1 MVDLAKPP
9 RDAAVGGKATP
20 VAVSQTGLD
29 DRYLRQMLSLAD
41 PGDRQGDQAG
51 KCRRSGAARRHR
63 SRGRRRLETLVLR
76 ERKRAPG
83 ASPRGKPVL
92 GIRETAAASPNRLT
106 TDRPQPHWGAA
117 GPGGSRMGVQ
127 RLGAFNQTPNILRGW
142 MAVRSGTG
150 IEQPLVLE
158 MESDPSNPR

>member
-83 ASPRGKPVL
+83 ASTQGRPVL
-92 GIRETAAASPNRLT
+92 GIRETAAAAPNRLT
-106 TDRPQPHWGAA
+106 TDVSPRADRPHASWGAA
-117 GPGGSRMGVQ
+117 GPGGSRMGVPD
-127 RLGAFNQTPNILRGW
+127 LGAFQ
-142 MAVRSGTG
+142 
-150 IEQPLVLE
+150 
-158 MESDPSNPR
+158 SNTKYLARMDDGPTWHRH